1 MFSQPL
7 FFFKQRCKPSFE
19 LHGHTFEKHYAFKLV
34 CFIQACTLVCASL
47 MNVDYQSFKM
57 LSYLKFYAFQP
68 FPWKMHIC
76 VPQSLWHGIHC
87 TRCSGFQRPWLHLSC
102 QFCWCL
108 LLKYLFQLKRNGL
121 QTSWTQSKLKKVE
134 FSVNELNTV
143 LTACRSQLFYCP
155 CQVLVKNIIFNIFF
169 TKNWFY

>member
-1 MFSQPL
+1 
-7 FFFKQRCKPSFE
+7 
-19 LHGHTFEKHYAFKLV
+19 
-34 CFIQACTLVCASL
+34 
-47 MNVDYQSFKM
+47 M
-57 LSYLKFYAFQP
+57 LSYLRFYAFQP

-121 QTSWTQSKLKKVE
+121 QTSWTQPKLKKVE

-155 CQVLVKNIIFNIFF
+155 CQVLVKNIILNIFF
-169 TKNWFY
+169 AKNWFYYINVRNKMVKLSVEYYDDVASVVVAVMYLIVPARLLYKIILKFF

>member
-1 MFSQPL
+1 
-7 FFFKQRCKPSFE
+7 
-19 LHGHTFEKHYAFKLV
+19 
-34 CFIQACTLVCASL
+34 
-47 MNVDYQSFKM
+47 M
-57 LSYLKFYAFQP
+57 LSYLRFYAFQP

-134 FSVNELNTV
+134 FSVSELNTV
-143 LTACRSQLFYCP
+143 LTTCRSQLFYCP
-155 CQVLVKNIIFNIFF
+155 CQVLVKNIILNIFF
-169 TKNWFY
+169 AKNWFYYINFRNKMVKLSVEYYDDVASVVVAVMYLIVPARLLYKY